1 MQKIDTTPTTAAII
15 LAAGTSSRMEGGRHK
30 LLLPLHDRPVLAHVL
45 DAVLASKSRPILL
58 ILGHQANHV
67 RSQIVQYTGHTSIT
81 IIENK
86 DYKEGMSTS
95 LRLGI
100 QALHA
105 HSSQHIDSILVL
117 LGDQPLISARLLD
130 TLIGTFRQTGKN
142 IVAPLYNGK
151 RGNPVL
157 FGKSLFDEL
166 ALVSGDEGGRSVLN
180 RHKDE
185 IATVEVGDVQ
195 ASYDVDTWEAYQ
207 QVLAAWKTQHM
218 QKRNNIDG

>member
-1 MQKIDTTPTTAAII
+1 MDNTSTTAAII

-58 ILGHQANHV
+58 ILGHQAIQV
-67 RSQIVQYTGHTSIT
+67 RSRIVQYTGHTSIS

-100 QALHA
+100 QALGTYDNG
-105 HSSQHIDSILVL
+105 QHIDSILVL

-130 TLIGTFRQTGKN
+130 TLIDTFRQTGKN

-166 ALVSGDEGGRSVLN
+166 TLVSGDEGGRSVLN
-180 RHKDE
+180 RHKE
-185 IATVEVGDVQ
+185 ETATVEVGDIQ

-207 QVLAAWKTQHM
+207 QVLAAWEAQHM